1 MERLSILVCSEELN
15 SGDKILKEMVD
26 SFKNCDIEVNFEFT
40 YFYDDISEK
49 NEVGYQCVILDQK
62 VFRSEMEMM
71 NFLSSIESLNKSM
84 KIIII
89 FDDLM
94 KGKALL
100 SELIEKGF
108 NYGIFNSDV
117 SGKFITSLILNKR
130 LDITSFNY
138 YGLKYKSLDKNLE
151 SDKLKAIID
160 YLEGSI
166 DEYLDEDYNYIS
178 SVLNDEENILIIKNL
193 SKNTAIKLKKNNV
206 FREYSKWII
215 EDGSSKEVL
224 VEKEVIKYKE
234 VQIGYKKQIITVLDN
249 YNFALE
255 LGYIVAKETDYNVL
269 LLDGDRLNPCMDL
282 VIDIEA
288 KNLLKM
294 DYIQYSNKSGLNQ
307 ALEAIDKNFDSKEY
321 IYEISKSPKGLDN
334 LHILT
339 GNYDLNNYE
348 YYENENYVSLLD
360 SLYSYYDLVI
370 INSNKFMY
378 DAYTCISL
386 LKSDINIVPIIPRLD
401 KIREINK
408 YIGFL
413 NEKQNIP
420 TDKYKF
426 VGYEYREK
434 VHLQARIVD
443 ELTENNYIGTIKY
456 DEKREKYISDSG
468 YFVRKN
474 YSKLFEEYM
483 EILDYLNIVRKKRG
497 FFSKI
502 LKR

>member
-15 SGDKILKEMVD
+15 SGDKILREMVD
-26 SFKNCDIEVNFEFT
+26 SFNHCGIEIDYEFT
-40 YFYDDISEK
+40 YFYDDISRM
-49 NEVGYQCVILDQK
+49 NELGCQCVILDQG
-62 VFRSEMEMM
+62 VFRSEIEMM
-71 NFLSSIESLNKSM
+71 SFLNSIANLNQSM
-84 KIIII
+84 KIVII
-89 FDDLM
+89 FNDKV
-94 KGKALL
+94 KGNPLL
-100 SELIEKGF
+100 GELIEKGF

-117 SGKFITSLILNKR
+117 SGKFIASLILNKR
-130 LDITSFNY
+130 LDISTFNY
-138 YGLKYKSLDKNLE
+138 YGVSYKSLDKNLE

-166 DEYLDEDYNYIS
+166 DEYLDHDYNYIS
-178 SVLNDEENILIIKNL
+178 SILNDEENILIIKNL
-193 SKNTAIKLKKNNV
+193 SKKTAIKLKNNGA
-206 FREYSKWII
+206 FREYNKWII
-215 EDGSSKEVL
+215 QDGSSKEVL
-224 VEKEVIKYKE
+224 VEKEVVKYKE
-234 VQIGYKKQIITVLDN
+234 VQVAYKKQVITVIDN

-255 LGYIVAKETDYNVL
+255 LGYIVSKETDYNVL

-294 DYIQYSNKSGLNQ
+294 DYIQYSSKSGLNQ
-307 ALEAIDKNFDSKEY
+307 ALESIDKNFDSKEY
-321 IYEISKSPKGLDN
+321 IYDICKSPKGLDN

-348 YYENENYVSLLD
+348 YYENDNFLSLLD
-360 SLYSYYDLVI
+360 SLYTYYDLVI

-386 LKSDINIVPIIPRLD
+386 LKSDLNIAPIVPRLD
-401 KIREINK
+401 KIREMNK
-408 YIGFL
+408 YIAFL

-420 TDKYKF
+420 ADKYKF
-426 VGYEYREK
+426 VGYEYKEK
-434 VHLQARIVD
+434 VHLPPRVVG

-474 YSKLFEEYM
+474 YNKLLEEYM
-483 EILDYLNIVRKKRG
+483 EILDYLNIVKKKKG
-497 FFSKI
+497 FFTKL